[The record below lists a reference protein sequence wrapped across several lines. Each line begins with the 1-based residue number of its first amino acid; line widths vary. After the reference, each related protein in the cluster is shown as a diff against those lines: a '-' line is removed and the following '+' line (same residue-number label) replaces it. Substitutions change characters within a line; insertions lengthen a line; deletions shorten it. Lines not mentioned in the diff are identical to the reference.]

1 MAVADRLIVNE
12 TLGRVAKAPRT
23 RPCFF
28 GGLVVLVAA
37 CGGDPAQPLIVPI
50 DSLPTID
57 TILVTRVPV
66 AVDRSSQSMATALDR
81 DGRVLSDV
89 MFAWDSSDD
98 GVVTVDATGLVTGSS
113 VGDAMI
119 TASADGVIGSALV
132 SVTPTGVLALEQVAT
147 GLGPIVQIEPVPGD
161 PSRMFAVERSGTVR
175 VIRNGTLLPNP
186 FLDIS
191 DLVSERG
198 GEQGLLG
205 MAFHP
210 NYATNGSFYVSYTG
224 KSGAVVDP
232 TDGVLVGNS
241 VVARYRV
248 SADPDIADATSS
260 TTILVVEQPF
270 VFHNVGLL
278 RFGPDGML
286 YIGSGDGGSG
296 GDPFGNGQ
304 NLGTLLGTI
313 LRIDVDGRFPYEVP
327 ADNPFVGA
335 TDTPARPE
343 IWAYGLRNPW
353 RFSFD
358 GATGDLYIA
367 DVGDAS
373 WEEINVEPAESVGGN
388 NYGWSIMEGTKCV
401 EDTNCNQTGIVL
413 PTVEYSHSEG
423 CAVIGGHV
431 YRGTAIPA
439 LMGQYVYGDFC
450 SPWLRS
456 FRYESG
462 SVVDL
467 RDWSYDVEL
476 LDELTTSLG
485 EDGAGEL
492 YVATFE
498 GNIYKIVPASGP
510 PIPRRSKT
518 LRE

>member
-1 MAVADRLIVNE
+1 MSPAPIALGRATQVLATSIDFDGNEILDVTYKWRSSDDAIV
-12 TLGRVAKAPRT
+12 TVDSLGRVTGRAL
-23 RPCFF
+23 
-28 GGLVVLVAA
+28 G
-37 CGGDPAQPLIVPI
+37 
-50 DSLPTID
+50 S
-57 TILVTRVPV
+57 
-66 AVDRSSQSMATALDR
+66 AT
-81 DGRVLSDV
+81 V
-89 MFAWDSSDD
+89 
-98 GVVTVDATGLVTGSS
+98 
-113 VGDAMI
+113 
-119 TASADGVIGSALV
+119 TASVAGRTGTAEM
-132 SVTPTGVLALEQVAT
+132 SVTPVGVLGLRLLVT
-147 GLGPIVQIEPVPGD
+147 GLGPLTQVTAPPDDANRLFV
-161 PSRMFAVERSGTVR
+161 VERGGTIR
-175 VIRNGTLLPNP
+175 VIRNGTLLANP

-198 GEQGLLG
+198 GEQGLLSI
-205 MAFHP
+205 AFHP
-210 NYATNGSFYVSYTG
+210 NYATNGFFYVSYTG

-270 VFHNVGLL
+270 VWHNVGLL
-278 RFGPDGML
+278 RFSPDGML

-296 GDPFGNGQ
+296 GDPFENGQ

-401 EDTNCNQTGIVL
+401 EDTNCDQTGIVL
-413 PTVEYSHSEG
+413 PTVEYSRSEG

-439 LMGQYVYGDFC
+439 LTGQYVYGDFC

-498 GNIYKIVPASGP
+498 GNVYKIVPAKGQP
-510 PIPRRSKT
+510 TPERSKT
-518 LRE
+518 FRE